1 MDAALRQALQARA
14 AIRDTVSKQRLA
26 LSEEEWRTRS
36 QKIFQSLMDVP
47 VLCQARAVHCF
58 ISMASRRE
66 VNTEPILQWL
76 QAQGKLIAVPVM
88 KSRNLVSV
96 RFTGMDKLASGVFE
110 VLEPIEHIPIDES
123 TIDVVLTPLLACD
136 RAGNRLG
143 YGKGFYDNFF
153 SRLAEKGIH
162 PYKIGLAFSFQI
174 LEHIPQIPEKEHK
187 DVPLDAIATETGML
201 HISP

>member
-1 MDAALRQALQARA
+1 MDAALRHALQARA
-14 AIRDTVSKQRLA
+14 SIRDAVSKQRLA
-26 LSEEEWRTRS
+26 LSEEEWRMRS
-36 QKIFQSLMDVP
+36 QKIFQSLMDAP
-47 VLCQARAVHCF
+47 VLRQARTVHCF

-76 QAQGKLIAVPVM
+76 QAQGKPIAVPVM

-153 SRLAEKGIH
+153 ARLAEKGIH

-174 LEHIPQIPEKEHK
+174 LEQIPQIPEKEHK
-187 DVPLDAIATETGML
+187 DVPLDAIATETGMI

>member
-1 MDAALRQALQARA
+1 MNAALRQALQARA
-14 AIRDTVSKQRLA
+14 AIRESLFQQRLS
-26 LSEEEWRTRS
+26 LSEEEWRARS
-36 QKIFQSLMDVP
+36 QRIFQHLMSEP
-47 VLCQARAVHCF
+47 VLLTARTVHCF
-58 ISMASRRE
+58 ISMFKRRE

-76 QAQGKLIAVPVM
+76 QAQGKQVAVPVM

-153 SRLAEKGIH
+153 SRLAEQGTR
-162 PYKIGLAFSFQI
+162 PCKIGLAFSFQI
-174 LEHIPQIPEKEHK
+174 LDHIPPIPEKEHK
-187 DVPLDAIATETGML
+187 DVPLDAIATETGMIY
-201 HISP
+201 ISS

>member
-14 AIRDTVSKQRLA
+14 AIRDALSKQRLA
-26 LSEEEWRTRS
+26 LSEEEWQTRS
-36 QKIFQSLMDVP
+36 QKIFQSLMDAP
-47 VLCQARAVHCF
+47 VLHRARMVHCF

-76 QAQGKLIAVPVM
+76 QAQGKPIAVPVM

-110 VLEPIEHIPIDES
+110 VLEPIEHVPVDES
-123 TIDVVLTPLLACD
+123 MIDVVLTPLLACD

-153 SRLAEKGIH
+153 SRLAAKGIH

-174 LEHIPQIPEKEHK
+174 LEHIPQIPEKAHK
-187 DVPLDAIATETGML
+187 DVPLDAIATETGMIY
-201 HISP
+201 ISP